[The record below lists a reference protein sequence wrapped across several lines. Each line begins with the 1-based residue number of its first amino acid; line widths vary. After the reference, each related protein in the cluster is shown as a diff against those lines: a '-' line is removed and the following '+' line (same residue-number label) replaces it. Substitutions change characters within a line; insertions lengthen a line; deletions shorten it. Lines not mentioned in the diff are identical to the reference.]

1 MNWVMVVVY
10 TDRACGRIVDFS
22 SKPSCDLTLTHKVV
36 APIPSLTIVSIES
49 DNSDVE
55 IVLQDEEDDD
65 TSEKKWAHVDGTAAS
80 WKWQPRA
87 VPLARPSYHFPVTVL

>member
-1 MNWVMVVVY
+1 MVVVY

-65 TSEKKWAHVDGTAAS
+65 TSEKKWAHGRYSCELEVAAESRTPRTAELPFS
-80 WKWQPRA
+80 CE
-87 VPLARPSYHFPVTVL
+87 L